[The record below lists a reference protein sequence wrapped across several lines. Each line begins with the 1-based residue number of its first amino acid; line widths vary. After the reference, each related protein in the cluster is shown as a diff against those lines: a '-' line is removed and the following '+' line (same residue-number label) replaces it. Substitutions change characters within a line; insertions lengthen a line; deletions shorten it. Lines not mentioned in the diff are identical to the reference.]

1 MMKNR
6 QPDGCREVLKLK
18 IAIVTGASSGM
29 GREFALQIPQLYKN
43 LDELWVV
50 ARRTDRL
57 KNLQEQ
63 VKIPVRIFDGDMQRD
78 YIFEKLQR
86 ELDRRQADVRMLVNA
101 AGYGK
106 IGNVSDID
114 LKEQCGM
121 VDLNCTALTRMTGI
135 CLPYLSKGSRIVNL
149 ASAASFC
156 AQPGFCVYAASKA
169 YVLRFSQGLAAELKK
184 RGILVTAVCPGPV
197 RTEFFDRAGALAI
210 FTDTTISLSSRLRQR
225 PDHYTIRAGRNLP
238 DKEFRYLRTVI
249 VTAAV
254 YWGFNSTLLLSMT
267 SPLNLPAPGRCQA
280 VYWIF
285 RFGTALCF
293 C

>member
-57 KNLQEQ
+57 KSLKEQ

-121 VDLNCTALTRMTGI
+121 VDLNCTALTRNLPAISVERQPDCQSGFGSFVLCTAGILCICGFQSICTAFFTGT
-135 CLPYLSKGSRIVNL
+135 GSRIEETGN
-149 ASAASFC
+149 
-156 AQPGFCVYAASKA
+156 PGNGSVSGTGTY
-169 YVLRFSQGLAAELKK
+169 R
-184 RGILVTAVCPGPV
+184 IL
-197 RTEFFDRAGALAI
+197 
-210 FTDTTISLSSRLRQR
+210 
-225 PDHYTIRAGRNLP
+225 
-238 DKEFRYLRTVI
+238 
-249 VTAAV
+249 
-254 YWGFNSTLLLSMT
+254 
-267 SPLNLPAPGRCQA
+267 
-280 VYWIF
+280 
-285 RFGTALCF
+285 
-293 C
+293 